1 MVCCFIETT
10 LALLRHPDCCISAYS
25 TVTTLFAS
33 IILACL
39 FNRLHFISCFQMFN
53 HWNDVTLQFFL
64 QCNIMRTFQKKIM
77 KTTFSY
83 MFTFHQWWGDWRL
96 LFYVVSNINVPYMST
111 MHIMSLVARS
121 YWFGFSKF
129 QVPNSF
135 LNLDYCPTG
144 GCETKYGWWGETF
157 QSTINW
163 GEGQVWWRDAREC
176 EQHQEE

>member
-1 MVCCFIETT
+1 
-10 LALLRHPDCCISAYS
+10 
-25 TVTTLFAS
+25 
-33 IILACL
+33 
-39 FNRLHFISCFQMFN
+39 MFN

-121 YWFGFSKF
+121 YWFEFSKF
-129 QVPNSF
+129 YVPISFFKSRLLSYRWMWNEVWMMGRNVSINYQLRRGASLTKRRSWMWTASRGIKQAAKDQVVLAMRTLWYVAKWHQAYYIIQQCVIYPALLAYSF
-135 LNLDYCPTG
+135 
-144 GCETKYGWWGETF
+144 
-157 QSTINW
+157 
-163 GEGQVWWRDAREC
+163 
-176 EQHQEE
+176 